1 MRKIEKTVWNHKKI
15 KEWCL
20 DALYPQKCPFC
31 GKIEK
36 QRICSECRKKIR
48 PVQEPRCT
56 KCGKPIRDTQKEYCY
71 DCTVIRHEFTE
82 GRSIWIHKE
91 PVSLAIYALKYQ
103 NRRIYAKAF
112 GEEMGEQYGWYLR
125 EKKVNLIV
133 PIPLHRKKL
142 RARGYNQA
150 QLLAEALGRVTEI
163 PVEEDV
169 LVRIKNT
176 KPLKQLNDKE
186 RRRNIRGA
194 FSVKKNVWAKTIVLI
209 DDIYTTGSTL
219 DEAARVLLKAGA
231 EKVYFLTISIGQ
243 GY

>member
-1 MRKIEKTVWNHKKI
+1 M
-15 KEWCL
+15 
-20 DALYPQKCPFC
+20 YPQKCPFC

-36 QRICSECRKKIR
+36 QRICKECRKKIL
-48 PVQEPRCT
+48 PVEEPRCK
-56 KCGKPIRDTQKEYCY
+56 KCGKPIREAEKEYCY
-71 DCTVIRHEFTE
+71 DCTMIRHVFEE

-91 PVSLAIYALKYQ
+91 PVSRAVYALKYQ

-112 GEEMGEQYGWYLR
+112 GEEMADQYGYYLR
-125 EKKVNLIV
+125 EEKVELIV
-133 PIPLHRKKL
+133 PVPLHRKKM
-142 RARGYNQA
+142 RIRGYNQA
-150 QLLAEALGRVTEI
+150 ALLAEVLGEI
-163 PVEEDV
+163 TGISVDEDI
-169 LVRIKNT
+169 LVRVKNT

-186 RRRNIRGA
+186 RRRSIRGA
-194 FSVKKNVWAKTIVLI
+194 FSVRKSVWAKTIVLI

>member
-1 MRKIEKTVWNHKKI
+1 M
-15 KEWCL
+15 
-20 DALYPQKCPFC
+20 YPQKCPFC

-36 QRICSECRKKIR
+36 QRICKECRKKIL
-48 PVQEPRCT
+48 PVEEPRCK
-56 KCGKPIRDTQKEYCY
+56 KCGKPIREAEKEYCY
-71 DCTVIRHEFTE
+71 DCTMIRHVFEE

-91 PVSLAIYALKYQ
+91 PVSRAVYALKYQ

-112 GEEMGEQYGWYLR
+112 GEEMAYQYGYYLR
-125 EKKVNLIV
+125 EKKVELIV
-133 PIPLHRKKL
+133 PVPLHRKKM
-142 RARGYNQA
+142 RIRGYNQA
-150 QLLAEALGRVTEI
+150 ALLAEVLGEI
-163 PVEEDV
+163 TGISVDEDI
-169 LVRIKNT
+169 LVRVKNT

-186 RRRNIRGA
+186 RRRSIRGA
-194 FSVKKNVWAKTIVLI
+194 FSVRKSVWAKTIVLI

>member
-1 MRKIEKTVWNHKKI
+1 M
-15 KEWCL
+15 
-20 DALYPQKCPFC
+20 YPQKCPFC

-36 QRICSECRKKIR
+36 QRICKECRKKIL
-48 PVQEPRCT
+48 PVEEPRCK
-56 KCGKPIRDTQKEYCY
+56 KCGKPIREAGKEYCY
-71 DCTVIRHEFTE
+71 DCTMIRHVFEE

-91 PVSLAIYALKYQ
+91 PVSRAVYALKYQ

-112 GEEMGEQYGWYLR
+112 VEEMADQYGYYLR
-125 EKKVNLIV
+125 EKKVELIV
-133 PIPLHRKKL
+133 PVPLHRKKM
-142 RARGYNQA
+142 RIRGYNQA
-150 QLLAEALGRVTEI
+150 ALVAEVLGEI
-163 PVEEDV
+163 TGISVDEDI
-169 LVRIKNT
+169 LVRVKNT

-186 RRRNIRGA
+186 RRRSIRGA
-194 FSVKKNVWAKTIVLI
+194 FSVRKSVWAKTIVLI

>member
-1 MRKIEKTVWNHKKI
+1 M
-15 KEWCL
+15 
-20 DALYPQKCPFC
+20 YPQKCPFC

-36 QRICSECRKKIR
+36 QRICKECRKKIL
-48 PVQEPRCT
+48 PVEEPRCK
-56 KCGKPIRDTQKEYCY
+56 KCGKPIREAEKEYCY
-71 DCTVIRHEFTE
+71 DCTMIRHVFEE

-91 PVSLAIYALKYQ
+91 PVSRAVYALKYQ

-112 GEEMGEQYGWYLR
+112 GEEMAYQYGYYLR
-125 EKKVNLIV
+125 EKKVELIV
-133 PIPLHRKKL
+133 PVPLHRKKM
-142 RARGYNQA
+142 RIRGYNQA
-150 QLLAEALGRVTEI
+150 ALVAEVLGEI
-163 PVEEDV
+163 TGISVDEDI
-169 LVRIKNT
+169 LVRVKNT

-186 RRRNIRGA
+186 RRRSIRGA
-194 FSVKKNVWAKTIVLI
+194 FSVRKSVWAKTIVLI

>member
-1 MRKIEKTVWNHKKI
+1 M
-15 KEWCL
+15 
-20 DALYPQKCPFC
+20 YPQKCPFC

-36 QRICSECRKKIR
+36 QRICKECRKKIL
-48 PVQEPRCT
+48 PVEEPRCK
-56 KCGKPIRDTQKEYCY
+56 KCGKPIREAEKEYCY
-71 DCTVIRHEFTE
+71 DCTMIRHVFEE

-91 PVSLAIYALKYQ
+91 PVSRAVYALKYQ

-112 GEEMGEQYGWYLR
+112 GEEMADQYGYYFR
-125 EKKVNLIV
+125 EKKVELIV
-133 PIPLHRKKL
+133 PVPLHRKKM
-142 RARGYNQA
+142 RIRGYNQA
-150 QLLAEALGRVTEI
+150 ALVAEVLGEI
-163 PVEEDV
+163 TGISVDEDI
-169 LVRIKNT
+169 LVRVKNT

-186 RRRNIRGA
+186 RRRSIRGA
-194 FSVKKNVWAKTIVLI
+194 FSVRKSVWAKTIVLI

>member
-1 MRKIEKTVWNHKKI
+1 M
-15 KEWCL
+15 
-20 DALYPQKCPFC
+20 YPQKCPFC

-36 QRICSECRKKIR
+36 QRICKECRKKIL
-48 PVQEPRCT
+48 PVEEPRCK
-56 KCGKPIRDTQKEYCY
+56 KCGKPIREAEKEYCY
-71 DCTVIRHEFTE
+71 DCTMIRHVFEE

-91 PVSLAIYALKYQ
+91 PVSRAVYALKYQ

-112 GEEMGEQYGWYLR
+112 GEEMADQYGYYLR
-125 EKKVNLIV
+125 EKKVELIV
-133 PIPLHRKKL
+133 PVPLHRKKM
-142 RARGYNQA
+142 RIRGYNQA
-150 QLLAEALGRVTEI
+150 ALLAEITGISVD
-163 PVEEDV
+163 EDI
-169 LVRIKNT
+169 LVRVKNT

-186 RRRNIRGA
+186 RRRSIRGA
-194 FSVKKNVWAKTIVLI
+194 FSVRKSVWAKTIVLI

>member
-1 MRKIEKTVWNHKKI
+1 M
-15 KEWCL
+15 
-20 DALYPQKCPFC
+20 YPQKCPFC

-36 QRICSECRKKIR
+36 QRICKECRKKIL
-48 PVQEPRCT
+48 PVEEPRCK
-56 KCGKPIRDTQKEYCY
+56 KCGKPIREAEKEYCY
-71 DCTVIRHEFTE
+71 DCTMIRHVFEE

-91 PVSLAIYALKYQ
+91 PVSRAVYALKYQ

-112 GEEMGEQYGWYLR
+112 GEEMADQYGYYLR
-125 EKKVNLIV
+125 EKKELIV
-133 PIPLHRKKL
+133 PVPLHRKKM
-142 RARGYNQA
+142 RIRGYNQA
-150 QLLAEALGRVTEI
+150 ALVAEVLGEI
-163 PVEEDV
+163 TGISVDEDI
-169 LVRIKNT
+169 LVRVKNT

-186 RRRNIRGA
+186 RRRSIRGA
-194 FSVKKNVWAKTIVLI
+194 FSVRKSVWAKTIVLI